1 MSANF
6 AAQGVTR
13 VGSIVLE
20 GAVDEV
26 FPLFGPVD
34 EKKWVAGWEPEVVYP
49 AWAEME
55 QGMVF
60 RTRDGEDEFVWV
72 MTHLDRARH
81 EVEYHNVAAG
91 FQVRRIEV
99 RCRPLTANRT
109 EATVAY
115 SYVGL
120 SERGNQE
127 LAAMDESAYA
137 EKMKHWEQTINNYLR
152 NSK

>member
-6 AAQGVTR
+6 VAQGVTR
-13 VGSIVLE
+13 TGSIVLE
-20 GAVDEV
+20 GTIEKV

-49 AWAEME
+49 ATAVME

-60 RTRDGEDEFVWV
+60 RTRDGEDQFTWV
-72 MTHLDRARH
+72 MTHLDPARH
-81 EVEYHNVAAG
+81 EVTYHNVAPG

-99 RCRPLTANRT
+99 RCRALAAERT
-109 EATVAY
+109 EAVVTY

-120 SERGNQE
+120 SERGNRE
-127 LAAMDESAYA
+127 IAAMDENAYVA
-137 EKMKHWEQTINNYLR
+137 KMKHWEQAINGYLTKR
-152 NSK
+152 R